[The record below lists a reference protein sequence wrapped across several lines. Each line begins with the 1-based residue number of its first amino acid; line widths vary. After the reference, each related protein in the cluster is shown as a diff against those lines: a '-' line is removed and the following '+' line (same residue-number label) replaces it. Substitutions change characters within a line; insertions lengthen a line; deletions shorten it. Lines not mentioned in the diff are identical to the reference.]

1 MRSALELRLKANFI
15 VGEQGTEYGEKRN
28 NYRLEF
34 RFRFFFDAVK
44 LFDNI
49 KR

>member
-1 MRSALELRLKANFI
+1 MLTNLESRFKASFI
-15 VGEQGTEYGEKRN
+15 VGEQDTEYGEKRN

-34 RFRFFFDAVK
+34 RMRYFFDAVK
-44 LFDNI
+44 LFDKI

>member
-1 MRSALELRLKANFI
+1 LKASFI
-15 VGEQGTEYGEKRN
+15 VREQDTDYDEKRN

-34 RFRFFFDAVK
+34 RMRYFVDAVK
-44 LFDNI
+44 LFDKI